1 MGKIVGIDLGTTN
14 SVVAIMEGK
23 EVKVIPNKHGSN
35 LTPSV
40 VGFPESGDR
49 LVGQL
54 AKRQAIVNPRN
65 TVYSIKR
72 FVGRRRSEAAQ
83 EEKMFPYEVTGG
95 PEDPAG
101 VKIREK
107 IYTPQEISAMVLADL
122 KETAEAYLGE
132 KVTEAVI
139 TCPAYFNDAQRQATK
154 EAGRIAGFDVKR
166 VFNEPT
172 AAALAFGLDKKR
184 GVRKIAIYDLGGGTF
199 DISILEVDNEV
210 IQVLSTNGN
219 THLGG
224 DDFDYRLIEY
234 IAGEF
239 AKQTGI
245 DLRKDPMALQRL
257 REGCEKAKCELSS
270 MTETEINLPFIA
282 QDSSRS
288 PVHLTHRIT
297 RSKFE
302 QLVGDLLESSLKPC
316 ESALNDAKL
325 KAKDIDEVV
334 LVGGST
340 RIPKV
345 QQLVK
350 DFFGREPNRSVNPD
364 EVVAVGAAIQAAV
377 LGGEMKDI
385 LLLDVTPLTLGIKVE
400 GGLMVPLIK
409 RNTTIPTEQ
418 AQKFS
423 TAAENQSGVTV
434 EVYQG
439 ERPMAED
446 NRKLGNFDLT
456 GIPPAPRGVP
466 QIEVKFKLD
475 ANGILNVSAKDTGTG
490 KEQQIQITA
499 STGLD
504 EKQIE
509 KMVKDAEAFSEKDKA
524 RKDLAEAR
532 NQADHTLY
540 ATEKALK
547 DYGDKISAGDKE
559 KIEKAVEKLR
569 KAKEGEKAD
578 EIKRSIEE
586 INQASHEFS
595 KHLYEE
601 AAKKQAAAGGVPP
614 EAQPNGG
621 AGPQGGAGKPGDEKI
636 IDADFKTK

>member
-23 EVKVIPNKHGSN
+23 EIKVIPNKHGSN

-40 VGFPESGDR
+40 VGFTESGDR

-54 AKRQAIVNPRN
+54 AKRQAIANPKN

-72 FVGRRRSEAAQ
+72 FMGRRRSEIGQ
-83 EEKMFPYEVTGG
+83 EEKIVPYEVVGS
-95 PEDPAG
+95 PSDPAK
-101 VKIREK
+101 VRIRGKE
-107 IYTPQEISAMVLADL
+107 YTPQEISAMVLADL

-132 KVTEAVI
+132 KVTEAVV
-139 TCPAYFNDAQRQATK
+139 TCPAYFNDSQRQATK
-154 EAGRIAGFDVKR
+154 EAGKIAGLDVKR

-172 AAALAFGLDKKR
+172 AAALAYGLDKKR
-184 GVRKIAIYDLGGGTF
+184 GAHKIAVYDLGGGTF
-199 DISILEVDNEV
+199 DVSILEVDKEV

-224 DDFDYRLIEY
+224 DDFDQRLIEY
-234 IAGEF
+234 VAGDF
-239 AKQTGI
+239 QKQHGI
-245 DLRKDPMALQRL
+245 DLRRDPMALQRL
-257 REGCEKAKCELSS
+257 KEGCEKAKCELSS

-282 QDSSRS
+282 QDSARS
-288 PVHLTHRIT
+288 PVHLTMRIT

-302 QLVGDLLESSLKPC
+302 QLVGDLLEGSLKPC
-316 ESALNDAKL
+316 EDALRDAKL
-325 KAKDIDEVV
+325 KASDIDEVV

-345 QQLVK
+345 QALVK
-350 DFFGREPNRSVNPD
+350 DFFKREPNRSVNPD

-377 LGGEMKDI
+377 LSGDANQI
-385 LLLDVTPLTLGIKVE
+385 LLLDVTPLTLGLKVE

-418 AQKFS
+418 SQTFS
-423 TAAENQSGVTV
+423 TAEDNQPAVTV
-434 EVYQG
+434 EVFQG

-446 NRKLGNFDLT
+446 NRKLGNFNLE
-456 GIPPAPRGVP
+456 GIPPARRGEP

-475 ANGILNVSAKDTGTG
+475 ANGILNVSAKDKGTG

-504 EKQIE
+504 EKEIQ
-509 KMVKDAEAFSEKDKA
+509 KMVKDAEAFADKDKA
-524 RKDLAEAR
+524 RKELAEAR
-532 NQADHTLY
+532 NQADHTVY
-540 ATEKALK
+540 ATEKTVR
-547 DYGDKISAGDKE
+547 DHGDKLSSGDKE
-559 KIEKAVEKLR
+559 KIQAAVDRLK
-569 KAKEGEKAD
+569 KAKDSDQVG
-578 EIKRSIEE
+578 EIKRAIDDA
-586 INQASHEFS
+586 NRTLHDFS
-595 KHLYEE
+595 KTLYEA
-601 AAKKQAAAGGVPP
+601 AAKSAAQA
-614 EAQPNGG
+614 QS
-621 AGPQGGAGKPGDEKI
+621 PQGGSGGANGSSTSGKEDNV

>member
-1 MGKIVGIDLGTTN
+1 VKENAMGKIVGIDLGTTN

-40 VGFPESGDR
+40 VGFTESGDR

-54 AKRQAIVNPRN
+54 AKRQAIANPKN

-72 FVGRRRSEAAQ
+72 FMGRRRGEVGQ
-83 EEKMFPYEVTGG
+83 EEKMVPYEVVGG
-95 PEDPAG
+95 AGDPAR
-101 VKIREK
+101 VRIRGKE
-107 IYTPQEISAMVLADL
+107 YTPQEISAMVLADL

-132 KVTEAVI
+132 KVNEAVI

-154 EAGRIAGFDVKR
+154 EAGKIAGLEVKR

-172 AAALAFGLDKKR
+172 AAALAYGLDKKR
-184 GVRKIAIYDLGGGTF
+184 GAHKIAVYDLGGGTF
-199 DISILEVDNEV
+199 DVSILEVDNEV

-224 DDFDYRLIEY
+224 DDFDQRLIEY
-234 IAGEF
+234 VAGEF
-239 AKQTGI
+239 QKQHGM
-245 DLRKDPMALQRL
+245 DLRRDPMALQRL
-257 REGCEKAKCELSS
+257 KEACEKAKCELSS

-282 QDSSRS
+282 QDSARS
-288 PVHLTHRIT
+288 PVHLTMKVT

-302 QLVGDLLESSLKPC
+302 QLVGDLLEGSLKPC
-316 ESALNDAKL
+316 EDALKDAKL
-325 KAKDIDEVV
+325 RADQIDEVV

-345 QQLVK
+345 QHLVK
-350 DFFGREPNRSVNPD
+350 DFFKREPNRSVNPD

-377 LGGEMKDI
+377 LSGDASQI
-385 LLLDVTPLTLGIKVE
+385 LLLDVTPLTLGLKVE

-418 AQKFS
+418 SQTFS
-423 TAAENQSGVTV
+423 TAVDNQPAVTV
-434 EVYQG
+434 EVFQG

-446 NRKLGNFDLT
+446 NRKLGNFNLE
-456 GIPPAPRGVP
+456 GIPPARRGEP

-475 ANGILNVSAKDTGTG
+475 ANGILQVSAKDKGTG

-509 KMVKDAEAFSEKDKA
+509 KMVKEAEQFADKDKA
-524 RKDLAEAR
+524 RKELAEAR
-532 NQADHTLY
+532 NQADHAVY
-540 ATEKALK
+540 SAEKAVR
-547 DYGDKISAGDKE
+547 DHGDKLSQADKE
-559 KIEKAVEKLR
+559 KIQAAVDRLK
-569 KAKEGEKAD
+569 KAKDSDQAE
-578 EIKRSIEE
+578 EIKRAIEDA
-586 INQASHEFS
+586 NRTLHDFS
-595 KHLYEE
+595 KTLYEA
-601 AAKKQAAAGGVPP
+601 AAKNAAQGQAPTNG
-614 EAQPNGG
+614 NGG
-621 AGPQGGAGKPGDEKI
+621 GEHAPGSGEKV